1 MIFFPL
7 FITKTQSDFFFYR
20 QCRNKDT
27 LLKVFLSSLVAHYL
41 KNLSSVH
48 DIHVT
53 NVKFCVEVPD
63 KHCSQ
68 EKTTTGKKIKLKSI
82 RRMVFYEKRKK

>member
-7 FITKTQSDFFFYR
+7 FITKTQSHFYFYR

-53 NVKFCVEVPD
+53 KLKFCVEIAD
-63 KHCSQ
+63 KHFSQ
-68 EKTTTGKKIKLKSI
+68 EKTTTGKKIKLKNM
-82 RRMVFYEKRKK
+82 RRMVFYGKRKK